1 MAVTTITF
9 EAETEV
15 VSELDHAA
23 SLQHRDRNAI
33 LQDAIVQY
41 LASDHEFRSMIED
54 GLREADAGDL
64 IDHSEIE
71 AKVQAW
77 SKQIPSKS

>member
-9 EAETEV
+9 EAPSEV

-23 SLQHRDRNAI
+23 SLQHRDRGAI

-41 LASDHEFRSMIED
+41 LASDSEFRTMIEE
-54 GLREADAGDL
+54 GIRQADAGDL
-64 IDHSEIE
+64 IEHSEIKAMIADWDKE
-71 AKVQAW
+71 AKKV
-77 SKQIPSKS
+77 